1 MPDLKMVRARLEE
14 VGGAGSLEFKF
25 NPSEYSVKK
34 SAKWKAP
41 ERNMKDESGA
51 TPEYLGSDPQTIS
64 MQIFFDDWEAAVG
77 DVSKQIELLFNWCA
91 PSKLSITSKK
101 FQPPE
106 LRFIWGSNL
115 QLATRTWYLESVN
128 AKYTMFGRTGSPLR
142 ATADISLK
150 EVPGGL
156 LGQNP
161 TSGSIQARATHLISD
176 GDTLQSIA
184 NSEYGN
190 PNLWRGLA
198 VFNDIDDPL
207 RLSTGSR
214 ILLPSTDE
222 AAEASKRH

>member
-64 MQIFFDDWEAAVG
+64 MQIFFDDWEAAIG
-77 DVSKQIELLFNWCA
+77 DVSKQTELLFNWCA

-115 QLATRTWYLESVN
+115 Q
-128 AKYTMFGRTGSPLR
+128 
-142 ATADISLK
+142 
-150 EVPGGL
+150 
-156 LGQNP
+156 
-161 TSGSIQARATHLISD
+161 
-176 GDTLQSIA
+176 
-184 NSEYGN
+184 
-190 PNLWRGLA
+190 
-198 VFNDIDDPL
+198 
-207 RLSTGSR
+207 
-214 ILLPSTDE
+214 
-222 AAEASKRH
+222 

>member
-1 MPDLKMVRARLEE
+1 
-14 VGGAGSLEFKF
+14 
-25 NPSEYSVKK
+25 
-34 SAKWKAP
+34 
-41 ERNMKDESGA
+41 MKDESGA